1 MDFKALI
8 NCLTAERISSFG
20 SEVGNE
26 VYAIL
31 SVAQCFKAFNIPS
44 ILIKLYR
51 WNTDWLRLH
60 DVVNFKINLVF
71 SLSVTIHILKC
82 QCTSLM
88 SFGKQTFQKELLQI

>member
-8 NCLTAERISSFG
+8 NCLTAEGISSFG

-31 SVAQCFKAFNIPS
+31 SVAQCFKAFNTPS

-82 QCTSLM
+82 QRTSLM